1 MSQGLDIVLN
11 NPNNAMLNLAELKGE
26 NLVES
31 NEFFRDLSDLMTDDK
46 FVAFFD
52 KYFKNMEDIKSTVIY
67 MKLYRVFQERYKEL
81 SNEELSKYVNI
92 YLLHNIMSNKELRKT
107 LITETI
113 NHLQDNRKPIMNL
126 TPNIRKRRKKSR
138 KIKKKMERFMKKIEN
153 EFNDDKEDDKINEG
167 YNSI

>member
-1 MSQGLDIVLN
+1 
-11 NPNNAMLNLAELKGE
+11 
-26 NLVES
+26 
-31 NEFFRDLSDLMTDDK
+31 
-46 FVAFFD
+46 
-52 KYFKNMEDIKSTVIY
+52 
-67 MKLYRVFQERYKEL
+67 MKLYRVFQDRYKEL

-92 YLLHNIMSNKELRKT
+92 YLLHNIMNNKDLRKT

-138 KIKKKMERFMKKIEN
+138 KIKKKMEIFMKNIEN
-153 EFNDDKEDDKINEG
+153 EPNTIKEDDKINEG

>member
-1 MSQGLDIVLN
+1 MSQGLDLVLN
-11 NPNNAMLNLAELKGE
+11 NPNNAILDLAEIKGE
-26 NLVES
+26 TLVES
-31 NEFFRDLSDLMTDDK
+31 NEFFKDLSNLMSDDK

-92 YLLHNIMSNKELRKT
+92 YLLHNIMNNKDLRKT

-126 TPNIRKRRKKSR
+126 TPHISKKRKKIQKNKKKIRKNY
-138 KIKKKMERFMKKIEN
+138 E
-153 EFNDDKEDDKINEG
+153 EFQ
-167 YNSI
+167 